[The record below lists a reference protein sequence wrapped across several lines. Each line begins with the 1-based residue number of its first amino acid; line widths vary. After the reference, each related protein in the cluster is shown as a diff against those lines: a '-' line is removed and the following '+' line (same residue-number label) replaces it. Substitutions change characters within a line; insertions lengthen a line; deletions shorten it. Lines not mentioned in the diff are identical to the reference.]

1 MSRSPVQQRSWLS
14 VRWRQ
19 ARNPPPPVLRAVL
32 VNLGLASIGGLLLVA
47 WDVLAPAGSGLTS
60 ALVAVYV
67 VVVLATGSWLTYR
80 WVTLPSGAGGP
91 PRRSWWAAMLGLFA
105 GIPIL
110 YLVLVVAFQVVRPL
124 VG

>member
-1 MSRSPVQQRSWLS
+1 VSRTPVQQRSWLA

-32 VNLGLASIGGLLLVA
+32 VNLGLASLGGALLLA
-47 WDVLAPAGSGLTS
+47 WDVLAPAGRELTS
-60 ALVAVYV
+60 ALVAVYIV
-67 VVVLATGSWLTYR
+67 ADLATGSWLTYR
-80 WVTLPSGAGGP
+80 WVTLPSGSGGS
-91 PRRSWWAAMLGLFA
+91 PRRSWWAALLGLFA

-110 YLVLVVAFQVVRPL
+110 YLVLVIAFQVVRPL